1 MEPIN
6 LALEI
11 DPDADLSEVTLGLLL
26 ERLAHLQPVLDQ
38 AADVMARYQKE
49 NFSDQGQTFGAPWQE
64 NAAST
69 RRQKAKD
76 GFPDRTLVRSG
87 NLENEVGQMW
97 VFGQDSVSV
106 GIDLDQAPEAMF
118 AQPESLGGGNK
129 GGRTPARVLVS
140 VTQEE
145 VEEIERVV
153 QTMLDEIPGVPPGA
167 VRVVLL

>member
-11 DPDADLSEVTLGLLL
+11 DPDADLSDAVLGLIL

-38 AADVMARYQKE
+38 VADVMARYQKQ
-49 NFSDQGQTFGAPWQE
+49 NFADRGQTFGAPWAD

-69 RRQKAKD
+69 KRQKARE
-76 GFPDRTLVRSG
+76 GYPDRTLVRTG

-97 VFGQDSVSV
+97 VFGEDSISV
-106 GIDLDQAPEAMF
+106 GIDLDQVPEAAF
-118 AQPESLGGGNK
+118 AQPESLGGRNK

-140 VTQEE
+140 VVQ
-145 VEEIERVV
+145 EEIEEVQRVV
-153 QTMLDEIPGVPPGA
+153 QTLLDEIPGVPLGA